1 VSWSW
6 ASALRGVVIAAPA
19 AVAAFSD
26 VTLAA
31 ALAVGFLPVCARP
44 LAPGRRERL
53 RSGVLGVLAA
63 ASIFLGG
70 FLAQWPPAAV
80 AGLALAG
87 GLVGYAVVALR
98 RPGLM
103 VGLLLCLPLMA
114 VGFTY
119 PGTEK
124 VAGLALDIVIGSA
137 WTVLVLL
144 AWPVTHP
151 ASSPASSG
159 AQAEPDAPPRFLILY
174 GWVAGLVGA
183 TCAAVGFAADL
194 EHVGWAPAAALLVMR
209 PSPPTQGMR
218 SLDRVADVVVG
229 ATAAIVL
236 VRLEP
241 PTWVYAAA
249 IVLVVV
255 AATATATSRWYVLPA
270 FTTYLVFILLLARDP
285 DDAASR
291 FWERLLE
298 TGLGVG
304 VAALATYVVLPA
316 IARRSPPSGEPSMT
330 RG

>member
-6 ASALRGVVIAAPA
+6 SSALRGVVVAAPA
-19 AVAAFSD
+19 AVAAFFD

-44 LAPGRRERL
+44 LAPARSERL

-70 FLAQWPPAAV
+70 FLAQWPVAAV

-87 GLVGYAVVALR
+87 GLVGYAVVKLR
-98 RPGLM
+98 RPALM

-114 VGFTY
+114 VGFSY

-124 VAGLALDIVIGSA
+124 VAGLALDIVLGSA

-144 AWPVTHP
+144 AWPARAASTP
-151 ASSPASSG
+151 APST
-159 AQAEPDAPPRFLILY
+159 AEAVPDAPPRFLILY

-183 TCAAVGFAADL
+183 TCAAIGFAADL

-236 VRLEP
+236 VRLDP

-249 IVLVVV
+249 IVLVVT
-255 AATATATSRWYVLPA
+255 AATATAASRWYVLPA

-285 DDAASR
+285 DDAAGR

-304 VAALATYVVLPA
+304 VAALATFVVLPA
-316 IARRSPPSGEPSMT
+316 IARRSPPSGEPST
-330 RG
+330 TPV